1 MSQAFAGKNAGRL
14 LALSLAALLAVAAAA
29 VAASASDAATNGIG
43 TATADDDWKDGES
56 GHIDVPV
63 SLTAES
69 NVLFKMYVDSYD
81 ESDPDKTVMKT
92 GLSEGTQTVTLSI
105 SLSSG
110 NHTVTVYA
118 YIDED
123 GDESTT
129 GDQTSIG
136 TTSVEVHV
144 DKGIWDKA
152 TSYIAII
159 AIAIIIVIAVLYYI
173 RSNPK
178 AKPTTTF
185 TQLEEEKK
193 AGKDSKAPAEKKA
206 STERRR
212 YDASSESKEAVP
224 AEEPKEKEASSFSE
238 LADEKKAK
246 KSSGK
251 DGEGKKLKYVSSRR
265 K

>member
-1 MSQAFAGKNAGRL
+1 MPNLYLQRAFTALLTLCLLTTTVAGKTKKVQNA
-14 LALSLAALLAVAAAA
+14 
-29 VAASASDAATNGIG
+29 
-43 TATADDDWKDGES
+43 
-56 GHIDVPV
+56 
-63 SLTAES
+63 
-69 NVLFKMYVDSYD
+69 LFA
-81 ESDPDKTVMKT
+81 KTVVKNDAKIYR
-92 GLSEGTQTVTLSI
+92 GD
-105 SLSSG
+105 SSV
-110 NHTVTVYA
+110 VTVYA

-159 AIAIIIVIAVLYYI
+159 AIAIIIVVAVLYYI

-212 YDASSESKEAVP
+212 YDASSESKEAAP

>member
-29 VAASASDAATNGIG
+29 VAASATDAATNGIG

-159 AIAIIIVIAVLYYI
+159 AIAIIIVVAVLYYI

-185 TQLEEEKK
+185 TELEQQEKAAKAAEPQAAPSKTEKK
-193 AGKDSKAPAEKKA
+193 KYGG
-206 STERRR
+206 
-212 YDASSESKEAVP
+212 SEE
-224 AEEPKEKEASSFSE
+224 
-238 LADEKKAK
+238 D
-246 KSSGK
+246 SGK
-251 DGEGKKLKYVSSRR
+251 IKYTSCRR